1 MARGPS
7 VELGDV
13 FVVRETETALLC
25 RVGDKCHWVAH
36 SRLQPGS
43 TVEHPGDLGVLALAW
58 DSAVEFWDGAM
69 SDKRRRPLC
78 DGVRLNGL
86 PCRVAR
92 RPGSRFCFS
101 HDATTAREREAA
113 QALGPASSI
122 VRDASPSTS

>member
-43 TVEHPGDLGVLALAW
+43 TVEHPGDLGVLVLAW
-58 DSAVEFWDGAM
+58 DFAVEFWDSAR

-78 DGVRLNGL
+78 DGVRLGGL
-86 PCRVAR
+86 PCRVTR
-92 RPGSRFCFS
+92 LPGSRFCFS
-101 HDATTAREREAA
+101 HDPTTAREREAA
-113 QALGPASSI
+113 QALGPASSM